1 MDDKGSSMTGF
12 PGFPD
17 GNLKATP
24 VPDLFFSDLL
34 PLVDNLL
41 ELKVT
46 LHCLWLYR
54 QKGGETPCVSAA
66 ELEEDELL
74 SRSLLA
80 GAAHEILRYA
90 QNDSMI
96 LRAPPGRPL
105 VGRGPQNDSMIARE
119 ALHEGL
125 ERAVGRGTLL
135 QVNARDADGREQTW
149 YLMNS
154 ERGRAAVARLERGEW
169 VPEGAS
175 SSAHLEARRPN
186 IFNLYEQ
193 NLGLIQSAMLAEE
206 LIDAERTYPA
216 EWIEEA
222 FRIAVGNNVRRWA
235 YVRRILER
243 WAEEGRGPRPA
254 GQDEADRERFI
265 KGEYADY
272 VKH

>member
-1 MDDKGSSMTGF
+1 MSGF

-17 GNLKATP
+17 GKLRATP
-24 VPDLFFSDLL
+24 VPNLFFSDLL

-54 QKGGETPCVSAA
+54 LKGGEWPCVAAA
-66 ELEEDELL
+66 ELEADELL
-74 SRSLLA
+74 GRSLLV
-80 GAAHEILRYA
+80 GAAHPSARVTQRQL
-90 QNDSMI
+90 
-96 LRAPPGRPL
+96 
-105 VGRGPQNDSMIARE
+105 ARE

-135 QVNARDADGREQTW
+135 QVSAQGSDGREQTW
-149 YLMNS
+149 YLLNS
-154 ERGRAAVARLERGEW
+154 ERGRTAVERLEHGEW
-169 VPEGAS
+169 APEGAS
-175 SSAHLEARRPN
+175 GAAHLEARRPN

-193 NLGLIQSAMLAEE
+193 NLGLIQSSMLAEE
-206 LIDAERTYPA
+206 LTDAETTYPA

-243 WAEEGRGPRPA
+243 WAEEGRGPR
-254 GQDEADRERFI
+254 GQGQADRDRFI
-265 KGEYADY
+265 KDEYADY
-272 VKH
+272 IKR

>member
-1 MDDKGSSMTGF
+1 MTGF

-54 QKGGETPCVSAA
+54 QKGGEAPYVSAA

-74 SRSLLA
+74 GHSLLA

-90 QNDSMI
+90 
-96 LRAPPGRPL
+96 
-105 VGRGPQNDSMIARE
+105 QNDSMIARE

-135 QVNARDADGREQTW
+135 QVSAQDADGREQTW

-169 VPEGAS
+169 MPEGAS

-206 LIDAERTYPA
+206 LMDAERTYPA

-243 WAEEGRGPRPA
+243 WAEEGRGPRPT
-254 GQDEADRERFI
+254 GQDQADRERFI